1 MLEDRITLLEDK
13 IDDVSEDLKSGLD
26 KLDTRL
32 DKFETNHLAHIYE
45 RLESAIGSISWI
57 KGAFWV
63 LVPMIITII
72 GILGYLAYEIR

>member
-1 MLEDRITLLEDK
+1 MLEDRMTSLEEK
-13 IDDVSEDLKSGLD
+13 VDDVKEDLKTGLE
-26 KLDTRL
+26 KLDTRF
-32 DKFETNHLAHIYE
+32 DKFETNHLVHIYE

-63 LVPMIITII
+63 LVPMIIAII